1 MKERKKERREGR
13 RKGRG
18 NRERI
23 MSRQFLKK

>member
-23 MSRQFLKK
+23 MSRQFLKE